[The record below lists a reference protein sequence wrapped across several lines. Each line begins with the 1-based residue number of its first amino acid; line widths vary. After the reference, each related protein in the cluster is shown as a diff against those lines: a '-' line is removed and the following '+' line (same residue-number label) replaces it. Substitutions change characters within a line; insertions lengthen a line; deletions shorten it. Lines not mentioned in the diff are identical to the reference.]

1 MQSKTKARK
10 VPPISKA
17 QFPEGWAFVNLSE
30 PEQSKDK
37 RLRKFVRANA
47 MRDYRQ
53 KKKQNEIE
61 HQRQPGHITARHE
74 VSDISPLP
82 KSDLS
87 TPIQND
93 DGDDRCFISCGHPC
107 CVDGCR
113 YSSTRARSSPKQL
126 LGDGGID
133 PFDTSPMEGDRQ
145 YKGYVL
151 NHFITVIAHNC
162 FPVEPGRGQH
172 PLTNIW
178 MPYAVADPLLF
189 LATTNYAAA
198 HLDIMYGRQNN
209 LRTLAQKAETIRLI
223 NLRLQDSA
231 ETLSNSTIGAVAM
244 LAAAET
250 TTSSSTGI
258 YHDMSVHMDALEKM
272 VRMRGGLQQ
281 LGWDGV
287 LQMFI
292 SWQDLLSSAIL
303 STPPHFPRLPVCLTI
318 QGEIP
323 ASSPICP
330 ELGTSTGFCA
340 EMINSFND
348 MRQLTHLVSS
358 FDHSATLIELMS
370 PESVRSSIPHRLLSL
385 QIRKP
390 KQRMQY
396 LDYLLEA
403 CRIAALIFLKRV
415 FHSYWPR
422 CKVIM
427 QLRGQLKELLLEK
440 EGRIIQEV
448 HPQPQQVYYTWA
460 LLIGGIHSLNDEDTA
475 FFAKRIAISTRVWQA
490 KGFGGWPEIL
500 SRIKRVSW
508 ANALQSPECDLLGE
522 QVERFIR
529 SGDGVWDLTPIL

>member
-1 MQSKTKARK
+1 
-10 VPPISKA
+10 
-17 QFPEGWAFVNLSE
+17 
-30 PEQSKDK
+30 
-37 RLRKFVRANA
+37 
-47 MRDYRQ
+47 
-53 KKKQNEIE
+53 
-61 HQRQPGHITARHE
+61 
-74 VSDISPLP
+74 
-82 KSDLS
+82 
-87 TPIQND
+87 
-93 DGDDRCFISCGHPC
+93 
-107 CVDGCR
+107 
-113 YSSTRARSSPKQL
+113 
-126 LGDGGID
+126 
-133 PFDTSPMEGDRQ
+133 
-145 YKGYVL
+145 
-151 NHFITVIAHNC
+151 
-162 FPVEPGRGQH
+162 
-172 PLTNIW
+172 
-178 MPYAVADPLLF
+178 
-189 LATTNYAAA
+189 
-198 HLDIMYGRQNN
+198 
-209 LRTLAQKAETIRLI
+209 
-223 NLRLQDSA
+223 
-231 ETLSNSTIGAVAM
+231 
-244 LAAAET
+244 
-250 TTSSSTGI
+250 
-258 YHDMSVHMDALEKM
+258 
-272 VRMRGGLQQ
+272 
-281 LGWDGV
+281 
-287 LQMFI
+287 
-292 SWQDLLSSAIL
+292 
-303 STPPHFPRLPVCLTI
+303 
-318 QGEIP
+318 
-323 ASSPICP
+323 
-330 ELGTSTGFCA
+330 
-340 EMINSFND
+340 MINSFND